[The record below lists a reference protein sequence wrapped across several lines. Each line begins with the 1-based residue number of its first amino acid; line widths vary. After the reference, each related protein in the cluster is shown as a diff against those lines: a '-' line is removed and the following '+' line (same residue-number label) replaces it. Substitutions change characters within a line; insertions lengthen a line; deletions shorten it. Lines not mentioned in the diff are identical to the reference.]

1 MRIRITLRALAAI
14 VLPLSILLCGGLNAM
29 AKAASPA
36 PAGASQAAPAR
47 KPSADDPRSSQIKAL
62 VEKIRALR
70 EQFQSQT
77 APLEAQIKSLREK
90 FDAELAS
97 LEAQRKALVEQGES
111 SGLKSLMDEEAAQMA
126 ALAAREKEEI
136 EKIRER
142 YVVERKNLQE
152 SVQRRR
158 RELETEKK

>member
-1 MRIRITLRALAAI
+1 MSSPHFGEFADMNPDPSGLSAVPIGPFSEGDTSMRIRITLRALAAI

-47 KPSADDPRSSQIKAL
+47 KTSADDPRNSQIRAI

-111 SGLKSLMDEEAAQMA
+111 SGLKSLMD
-126 ALAAREKEEI
+126 
-136 EKIRER
+136 
-142 YVVERKNLQE
+142 
-152 SVQRRR
+152 
-158 RELETEKK
+158 